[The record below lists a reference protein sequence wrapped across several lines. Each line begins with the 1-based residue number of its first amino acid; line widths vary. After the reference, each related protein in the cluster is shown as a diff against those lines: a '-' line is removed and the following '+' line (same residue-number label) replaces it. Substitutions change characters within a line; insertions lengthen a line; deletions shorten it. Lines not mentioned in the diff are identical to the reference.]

1 MQLSDSETESDKFST
16 VHPSKIVVAQVTTSS
31 EEEEEGMDLKQRTGL
46 RGLMANRN
54 KGSTLKEIPK
64 TQVPPNLPPP
74 PPLPI
79 DHGLHAN
86 LNLRRKRSVEDQE
99 EGEVAPRKGA
109 KQQKKAKDPQDKR
122 AKSVESWDEVEVP
135 QTWAPRL
142 EMEGAPIPW
151 DATIWES

>member
-64 TQVPPNLPPP
+64 T
-74 PPLPI
+74 
-79 DHGLHAN
+79 
-86 LNLRRKRSVEDQE
+86 
-99 EGEVAPRKGA
+99 
-109 KQQKKAKDPQDKR
+109 
-122 AKSVESWDEVEVP
+122 
-135 QTWAPRL
+135 
-142 EMEGAPIPW
+142 
-151 DATIWES
+151 